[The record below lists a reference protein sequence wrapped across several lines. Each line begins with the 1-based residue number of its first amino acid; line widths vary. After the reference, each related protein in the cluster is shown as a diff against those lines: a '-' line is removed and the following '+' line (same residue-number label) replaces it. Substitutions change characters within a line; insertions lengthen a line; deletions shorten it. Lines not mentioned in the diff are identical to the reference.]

1 MRQHYEKQLET
12 LYTSLINMG
21 ALCEDAITSTTKAL
35 LDEDAALRERTTYLE
50 QEINLIER
58 DIEGQC
64 VRLLLQQQPVAGDLR
79 RVTAAQRMIVDM
91 ERIGDQ
97 ALDIAELSAFMVNSP
112 VKSDVHIGDMARA
125 TIKMVTDSIEAF
137 VQEDAVQATA
147 VIAYDDIVDELF
159 DKVKR
164 ELIERLQ
171 KDSAAAGDCLDLLM
185 IAKYFERIGDHAVN
199 IAEWVL
205 YFITGSRNGHGTE
218 GTI

>member
-1 MRQHYEKQLET
+1 MRQHYKKQLDT
-12 LYTSLINMG
+12 LYITLINMG
-21 ALCEDAITSTTKAL
+21 ALCEDAIASAAKAL
-35 LDEDAALRERTTYLE
+35 LEEDEALREKAIRLE
-50 QEINLIER
+50 REINLIER

-79 RVTAAQRMIVDM
+79 RVTASQRMIVDM

-97 ALDIAELSAFMVNSP
+97 AEDIAELSAFMVKSP

-125 TIKMVTDSIEAF
+125 TIKMVTDSVDAF
-137 VQEDAVQATA
+137 VHEDAEQAKA

-159 DKVKR
+159 DKVKS

-171 KDSAAAGDCLDLLM
+171 KDSDCAGDCLDLLM

-205 YFITGSRNGHGTE
+205 YFITGDRNGYGTE
-218 GTI
+218 D